1 MNEIEV
7 KKLKDKIIKCDLTI
21 HIQQLGT
28 LWEEPPSEEQKELTN
43 EKSKQQAS
51 TT

>member
-28 LWEEPPSEEQKELTN
+28 LWEEPLSDELKEITN
-43 EKSKQQAS
+43 EKTKV
-51 TT
+51 